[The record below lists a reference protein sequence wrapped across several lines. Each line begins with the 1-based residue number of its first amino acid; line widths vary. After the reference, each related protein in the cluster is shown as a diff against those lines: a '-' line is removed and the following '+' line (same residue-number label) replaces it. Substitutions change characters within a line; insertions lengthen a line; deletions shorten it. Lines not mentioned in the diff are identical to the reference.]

1 MMPKRDHPITLR
13 LSPGGITQPTVG
25 ETELRRPWSP
35 WRHLR
40 TRFRDVRVYELEL
53 DGDLLGCVD
62 LDRRLIWLDSR
73 LTQAEQRSTLAHE
86 LGHLERGSI
95 CSPGAQTAE
104 ERAVEEWAAVRLIDA
119 HALARALQ
127 WSCRVEEIADEL
139 WVDEHLVRARFR
151 ALTDEEQDLL
161 LAAIEKTR
169 VA

>member
-13 LSPGGITQPTVG
+13 LSPGRITQPDVG
-25 ETELRRPWSP
+25 ETEPGRPWSP

-62 LDRRLIWLDSR
+62 VDRRLIWLDSR
-73 LTQAEQRSTLAHE
+73 LTEAERRCTLAHE
-86 LGHLERGSI
+86 LGHLERGSA
-95 CSPGAQTAE
+95 CSPGAGSRE
-104 ERAVEEWAAVRLIDA
+104 EQAVEEWAAVRLIDA
-119 HALARALQ
+119 RALARALQ

-139 WVDEHLVRARFR
+139 WVDEHAVRARFR
-151 ALTDEEQDLL
+151 TLTDEEQDLIL
-161 LAAIEKTR
+161 VAIEKTR